1 MPLPGPGGWEPPQLN
16 EGRGVVLAV
25 GEGTNVVETEKDK
38 RFPLPL
44 GTEGSPVNAVN
55 VSFFCLVK
63 LILFKKSYVCISI
76 LRCIIKV

>member
-1 MPLPGPGGWEPPQLN
+1 MPQLN
-16 EGRGVVLAV
+16 EGREVLLAV
-25 GEGTNVVETEKDK
+25 GEGRNAGETEKDK

-44 GTEGSPVNAVN
+44 GTEGSPVNTVN

-76 LRCIIKV
+76 LPCIIKV